1 MYLELDPCA
10 NAGDLALLGQGGH
23 DAKLLPELRTMRR
36 RIGVHKHLRRTGRQ
50 LCLKLGAQ
58 LVIHQG
64 EGPNEIDRLPV
75 YQDPFRRC
83 QYLTSLLIPQ
93 LRLIFLRNISPGA
106 LNLVLIG

>member
-1 MYLELDPCA
+1 
-10 NAGDLALLGQGGH
+10 
-23 DAKLLPELRTMRR
+23 
-36 RIGVHKHLRRTGRQ
+36 
-50 LCLKLGAQ
+50 
-58 LVIHQG
+58 
-64 EGPNEIDRLPV
+64 LPV

>member
-1 MYLELDPCA
+1 MYLALDPYT
-10 NAGDLALLGQGGH
+10 NAGDLALSGQGGH

-64 EGPNEIDRLPV
+64 EGSNEINRSPV
-75 YQDPFRRC
+75 YQDPFRLC
-83 QYLTSLLIPQ
+83 QNLTSLLIRQP
-93 LRLIFLRNISPGA
+93 RLVF
-106 LNLVLIG
+106 